1 MPEASVEKILGEHF
15 PHKREIVRM
24 YEYDGYDTSLEIAKT
39 LVNRGRASESSVII
53 VSGAQAPR
61 GVDALAGAALA
72 GINNNVILLVNANP
86 KIEGVH
92 TEAVDGFLPVQYT
105 PYDSRIAPSCAN
117 ETHRIHNP
125 QPPGT
130 PSHTEIHDAT
140 PIPHQQRMIVVCC

>member
-92 TEAVDGFLPVQYT
+92 TEVNCLPFLGQGNK
-105 PYDSRIAPSCAN
+105 SPS
-117 ETHRIHNP
+117 
-125 QPPGT
+125 GLVKV
-130 PSHTEIHDAT
+130 SWTEK
-140 PIPHQQRMIVVCC
+140 

>member
-61 GVDALAGAALA
+61 GMDALAGAALA

-92 TEAVDGFLPVQYT
+92 TEAVDGFLIEGSAGSTFMQAYSNGTAKGYILGGSYVM
-105 PYDSRIAPSCAN
+105 PYDYESNLALAIK
-117 ETHRIHNP
+117 
-125 QPPGT
+125 
-130 PSHTEIHDAT
+130 DK
-140 PIPHQQRMIVVCC
+140 

>member
-92 TEAVDGFLPVQYT
+92 TEAVDGFLIARRLPLRCHVADKFRQRPRSSTRRRKT
-105 PYDSRIAPSCAN
+105 P
-117 ETHRIHNP
+117 
-125 QPPGT
+125 
-130 PSHTEIHDAT
+130 
-140 PIPHQQRMIVVCC
+140 

>member
-92 TEAVDGFLPVQYT
+92 TEAVDGFLIEGSAYSNGTAKGYILGGSYVM
-105 PYDSRIAPSCAN
+105 PYDYESNLALAIK
-117 ETHRIHNP
+117 
-125 QPPGT
+125 
-130 PSHTEIHDAT
+130 DK
-140 PIPHQQRMIVVCC
+140 